1 MLASAF
7 DPSTLQPG
15 DILGFAGEAVVR
27 WKTDGI
33 AGHVGVAI
41 GGGKV
46 VTSLTKTGVGIY
58 DFDQNGTLVWVRRPW
73 RSFDLDAALAWLK
86 TVQGTPYGWTDISAV
101 ADIKAI
107 SELVAK
113 ITGQKGMDCSHTS
126 TMFLTAGDCKQH
138 SFDARPAA
146 DITPADF
153 EISIGSIQIWP

>member
-1 MLASAF
+1 MNIPADL
-7 DPSTLQPG
+7 LPG
-15 DILGFAGEAVVR
+15 DILGFSGEAVVR
-27 WKTDGI
+27 WKTDGL
-33 AGHVGVAI
+33 AGHVAVYI

-46 VTSLTKTGVGIY
+46 VTSLTATGVGIY
-58 DFDQNGTLVWVRRPW
+58 DLSQNGTLVWVRRPL
-73 RSFDLDAALAWLK
+73 RSFDLDAALAWFK
-86 TVQGTPYGWTDISAV
+86 TVEGTPYGWTDISAV

-138 SFDARPAA
+138 RFDARAAA